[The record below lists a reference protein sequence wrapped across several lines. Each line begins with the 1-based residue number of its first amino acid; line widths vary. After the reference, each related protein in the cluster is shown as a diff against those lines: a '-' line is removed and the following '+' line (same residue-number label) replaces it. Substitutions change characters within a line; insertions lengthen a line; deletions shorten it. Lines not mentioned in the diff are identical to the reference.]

1 MPRNPRMGSYEMG
14 RQLRYDSEVTKS
26 APDELPGEPEERLL
40 EVVVRFCGDLE
51 ILKILLPVERHRSRL
66 DFPFLP
72 NMHHLLSIHF
82 DDTKGKGAYLDVNFV
97 TTQDDRD
104 VLAHPFEVTMPIGDV
119 LVRDPG
125 RDVEHDDPALSLD
138 VIPIPQSTEL
148 FLSSGVPDVEADGA
162 VVGVE
167 RERVDFDSQGGCTRR
182 GYESLGG
189 GVKTYRCT
197 SSQTPL

>member
-1 MPRNPRMGSYEMG
+1 M
-14 RQLRYDSEVTKS
+14 
-26 APDELPGEPEERLL
+26 
-40 EVVVRFCGDLE
+40 
-51 ILKILLPVERHRSRL
+51 KILLPVERHRSRL

-72 NMHHLLSIHF
+72 KMRHILSIHF
-82 DDTKGKGAYLDVNFV
+82 NDIMITGTYVDVDFF
-97 TTQDDRD
+97 TAQDDGD
-104 VLAHPFEVTMPIGDV
+104 VLAHSFEVTMLIGDV

-138 VIPIPQSTEL
+138 VVPIPQSTEL
-148 FLSSGVPDVEADGA
+148 FLSSGLPDVEADGA

-182 GYESLGG
+182 GYKSLGG